1 MQKIIAK
8 SLLLLMLI
16 TVFGQVMAQPCADM
30 HTQMMTSS
38 TEMMGDHRMED
49 GGDEHDAH
57 CGDGMAMAA
66 ELQSH
71 CGEAPSAAD
80 DCGQSCTCC
89 PGHCASVLPTTE
101 LGSNAVPPAF
111 AINTYRDIT
120 SSPNPESAI
129 KPPRV
134 G

>member
-30 HTQMMTSS
+30 HTQMMTASA
-38 TEMMGDHRMED
+38 EMMTDQPMEG
-49 GGDEHDAH
+49 GGDGHDTH
-57 CGDGMAMAA
+57 CGDVMVTVAD
-66 ELQSH
+66 LQSH
-71 CGEAPSAAD
+71 CDETPSAAD

-89 PGHCASVLPTTE
+89 PGHCASVLPNAE
-101 LGSNAVPPAF
+101 LGSNILPRAF
-111 AINTYRDIT
+111 ATNTYRDLT
-120 SSPNPESAI
+120 SSPNPETAI
-129 KPPRV
+129 KPPRI

>member
-30 HTQMMTSS
+30 HAQMMGASA
-38 TEMMGDHRMED
+38 EMTVDHPMGDADDDHA
-49 GGDEHDAH
+49 AH
-57 CGDGMAMAA
+57 CGDGEAMAA

-71 CGEAPSAAD
+71 CGEAQSTAE

-89 PGHCASVLPTTE
+89 PGHCASVLPTTA
-101 LGSNAVPPAF
+101 LGSNSLPRAF
-111 AINTYRDIT
+111 PINTYRDIT

-129 KPPRV
+129 KPPRI

>member
-1 MQKIIAK
+1 MQKLIAK

-30 HTQMMTSS
+30 HAQTMTASV
-38 TEMMGDHRMED
+38 EMMGTHPMDDDDHD
-49 GGDEHDAH
+49 GH
-57 CGDGMAMAA
+57 CGDGMAVAA
-66 ELQSH
+66 EAQSH
-71 CGEAPSAAD
+71 CGEAPAAAD

-101 LGSNAVPPAF
+101 LGSNSLPRLF

-120 SSPNPESAI
+120 SSPKPESAI
-129 KPPRV
+129 KPPRF